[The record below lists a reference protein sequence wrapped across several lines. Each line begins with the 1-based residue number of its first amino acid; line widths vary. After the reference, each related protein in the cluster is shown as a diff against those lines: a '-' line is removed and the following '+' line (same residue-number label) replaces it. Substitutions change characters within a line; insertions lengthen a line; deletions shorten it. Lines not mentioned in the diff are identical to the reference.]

1 MTGILEVENSK
12 KEKKKRYFKWQ
23 FKKSSLTWR
32 IESTKQKDTVYSRKN
47 WYRAINT
54 QDAKLRDKERIFLLS
69 KHKKSN
75 HLWQDGCKVGRGPKS
90 GWPLTSQSNIQ
101 CHKTWMQHVQSSE
114 GKNMTQ
120 QFYTHPTCHTRI
132 RQQVVI
138 SKHDSKDSR
147 TERFFL
153 NKLCDNEIQPIKQW
167 IKTKK
172 YNEEKMWW
180 ALNS

>member
-12 KEKKKRYFKWQ
+12 TEKKKRYFKWQ

-32 IESTKQKDTVYSRKN
+32 IESTKQ
-47 WYRAINT
+47 NT
-54 QDAKLRDKERIFLLS
+54 RDAKFRGKERIFLLS

-75 HLWQDGCKVGRGPKS
+75 HLWQDGCKVERGPKS

-114 GKNMTQ
+114 GKNMTW

-147 TERFFL
+147 PQRFFL

-172 YNEEKMWW
+172 YN
-180 ALNS
+180 